1 VENIRTFSSNW
12 RLHKTVGIYKKEQ
25 QMSIEESYNSWAK
38 QYDTNKNKTRD
49 LDIKSTIETLSKFD
63 FKNVLELGCG
73 TGKNTGWLL
82 TKAERIIGLDF
93 SQEML
98 DLAKEKITDNNVEF
112 KKSDL
117 KKDWEIENQFADLV
131 TSSLTLEHI
140 DDLNHIFNQANLKLT
155 ENGMFFISELHPF
168 KQYTG
173 SKAKYET
180 ENGIEEL
187 EVYTHH
193 ISDYLDNAKI
203 NGFELLEI
211 KEWFDEKSEKE
222 TPRLI
227 SFVFRKKKY

>member
-1 VENIRTFSSNW
+1 
-12 RLHKTVGIYKKEQ
+12 
-25 QMSIEESYNSWAK
+25 MSIEKAYNSWAE
-38 QYDTNKNKTRD
+38 QYDTNENKTRD
-49 LDIKSTIETLSKFD
+49 LDIKATIETLSKYE

-73 TGKNTGWLL
+73 TGKNTAWLL
-82 TKAERIIGLDF
+82 KKAERIIGLDF

-98 DLAKEKITDNNVEF
+98 DIAKEKITGNNVEF

-117 KKDWEIENQFADLV
+117 KKNWKIENQFADLV

-140 DDLNHIFNQANLKLT
+140 ADLNHIFNQAKQKLT
-155 ENGMFFISELHPF
+155 DNGIFFISELHPF

-173 SKAKYET
+173 SKAKFKT

-193 ISDYLDNAKI
+193 ISDYIDNAKE

-222 TPRLI
+222 IPRLI
-227 SFVFRKKKY
+227 SFVFRKKNF

>member
-1 VENIRTFSSNW
+1 
-12 RLHKTVGIYKKEQ
+12 
-25 QMSIEESYNSWAK
+25 MSIEKAYNSWAE

-49 LDIKSTIETLSKFD
+49 LDIKSTIETLSKYE

-73 TGKNTGWLL
+73 TGKNTAWLL

-98 DLAKEKITDNNVEF
+98 DKAKEKITDNNVEF

-117 KKDWEIENQFADLV
+117 IKDWEIENQFADLT

-140 DDLNHIFNQANLKLT
+140 ADLNHIFNQANQKLIN
-155 ENGMFFISELHPF
+155 NGIFFISELHPF

-173 SKAKYET
+173 SKARYVTKD
-180 ENGIEEL
+180 GIEEL

-193 ISDYLDNAKI
+193 ISDYLDNAKK

-222 TPRLI
+222 IPRLI
-227 SFVFRKKKY
+227 SFVFRKKDS